1 MDAAATIANALGVVL
16 ARGFRSGLYGSVT
29 LGVAPG
35 LTEANYPILSSLA
48 RSGEPLSAA
57 SLAPDLGLDRSVVS
71 RRASELIQAGLVA
84 QQPSPRDRRQA
95 LLTLTPR
102 GRTAI
107 DEARRRLE
115 TVIAEHT
122 STWSEADRAALATL
136 LSRFTATPLAATET
150 EDSTHEGV
158 G

>member
-1 MDAAATIANALGVVL
+1 MDPAATIANALGVIL
-16 ARGFRSGLYGSVT
+16 TRGFRSGLYGSVT

-35 LTEANYPILSSLA
+35 LTEGNYPILSLLA

-71 RRASELIQAGLVA
+71 RRASELIHAGLVA

-95 LLTLTPR
+95 LLALTPR
-102 GRTAI
+102 GLEAI

-115 TVIAEHT
+115 TVITEHT
-122 STWSEADRAALATL
+122 STWSETDRAKLATL
-136 LSRFTATPLAATET
+136 LSRFTATPLAET
-150 EDSTHEGV
+150 DPADPTNDGDR
-158 G
+158 